1 MSGIPAYFRTPAL
14 KLVTVTVGG
23 QLERFELFHPVQLN
37 RKKAASK
44 SGELSQEWRFTGLL
58 APSRSLPGLVPAAQ
72 PCGHRVS
79 HKWAP
84 DAPGT
89 PAGRDLRAALS
100 HKPASKPAR
109 RRISGIRRH
118 ARQGGRACEPLLFV
132 RPRSLRLR
140 DERIHAGSRPCSGEN
155 TRHLRLGRRLE
166 RADDPA
172 PQRRPGSAIR

>member
-14 KLVTVTVGG
+14 KLVTVTVDG

-44 SGELSQEWRFTGLL
+44 SGELSQAWRFAGLL

-118 ARQGGRACEPLLFV
+118 ARQGAGPVNHSCLCVLAASACATSASAPGLVRAQERTLVISDWGGDWNERTIQLLKDA
-132 RPRSLRLR
+132 R
-140 DERIHAGSRPCSGEN
+140 A
-155 TRHLRLGRRLE
+155 RR
-166 RADDPA
+166 
-172 PQRRPGSAIR
+172 

>member
-37 RKKAASK
+37 RKKVVSK

-84 DAPGT
+84 DAPGHLQDAIFGRHCHTNQPQSPRGDAFQAFGGTRGRGAGPVNHSCLCVLAASAYATSAST
-89 PAGRDLRAALS
+89 PGLVRAQERTLVIS
-100 HKPASKPAR
+100 DWGGDWNERTIQLLKDVRAR
-109 RRISGIRRH
+109 R
-118 ARQGGRACEPLLFV
+118 
-132 RPRSLRLR
+132 
-140 DERIHAGSRPCSGEN
+140 
-155 TRHLRLGRRLE
+155 
-166 RADDPA
+166 
-172 PQRRPGSAIR
+172 